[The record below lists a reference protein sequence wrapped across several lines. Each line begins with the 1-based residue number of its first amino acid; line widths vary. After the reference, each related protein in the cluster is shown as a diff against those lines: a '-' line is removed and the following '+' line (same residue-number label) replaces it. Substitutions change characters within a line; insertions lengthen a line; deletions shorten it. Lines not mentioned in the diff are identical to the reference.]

1 MSKII
6 IKSKNFKLEVERSEL
21 VQLDETADGIVF
33 QFKNGISLMKNDQF
47 MPSNVKQIMKNTADN
62 YPDKKIVY
70 ELDNPRRPVFVDAT

>member
-6 IKSKNFKLEVERSEL
+6 IKQKNFKLEVERSEL